1 MLIAMGLS
9 DLDETDWTF
18 DIHELLRKNSMLE
31 LVQSGRSHRL
41 APSHAIF

>member
-18 DIHELLRKNSMLE
+18 DSPEQEQTPSCE
-31 LVQSGRSHRL
+31 LVNVE
-41 APSHAIF
+41 IEVTDKN